1 MTSEVFC
8 FFCYCCSKSEWSLV
22 QAAPWHT
29 FSSVSWPDPRARARV
44 HGWIYKRVTPRT
56 PLIEQAAS
64 NALITRVQTPPPPPP
79 MRAPAGEAIC
89 HAKCH
94 GEDEKTVPSVDDV
107 ELGEE
112 PLGSVYTPGAG
123 DDRGGWRRLGVNG
136 DNRGTSNQLHSTSS
150 TYHANLFQTVFV
162 LHREWNWY
170 CCAHLLKCN

>member
-1 MTSEVFC
+1 MTSEVVFL
-8 FFCYCCSKSEWSLV
+8 FLLLLLQIRMKSRTSRTMAHFLV
-22 QAAPWHT
+22 SFLA
-29 FSSVSWPDPRARARV
+29 WPEGPHMDARV
-44 HGWIYKRVTPRT
+44 DLQKRRT

-64 NALITRVQTPPPPPP
+64 NALITRVQTPPPPP
-79 MRAPAGEAIC
+79 MWAPAGEAIC
-89 HAKCH
+89 HARCH

-136 DNRGTSNQLHSTSS
+136 DNRGTSNQLHSASS